1 MAGNAHSE
9 ADSEA
14 RKWFTIAV
22 IGTVLYVGTVFA
34 FVITADVEHDGAQAP
49 SKAQAE
55 EQEHGQSK

>member
-1 MAGNAHSE
+1 MAGNAHNE

-34 FVITADVEHDGAQAP
+34 FVIFSDVEHEDGNAP
-49 SKAQAE
+49 GKVE
-55 EQEHGQSK
+55 EQKHGQSD